1 MSYTVGVDVGGTKI
15 AAGLVDEQ
23 GQLVARDRT
32 ESPATDPVAIVKTI
46 GELVRSLV
54 GSNEVEAVGVCAAG
68 FVDKER
74 AMVVFAPNL
83 AWRDEPLRDHLQ
95 AELDLPV
102 VVENDANAAAWG
114 EFTFGAGEDVEDL
127 LMLTIGTGVGGGVV
141 IDGELVRGGFGMGG
155 EVGHI
160 QMVPNGVK
168 CGCGNLGCL
177 ESYGSGRALLRVTR
191 ELALEDPAAAA
202 RVLELAEGDVDRI
215 KGPMI
220 TEAARAGDQFAIER
234 LAELGD
240 WIGQGVAT
248 LTAVLDPN
256 VVVIGGGVSEAG
268 PLLLDPIR
276 SSFESHV
283 TVRSHRPLLELRQAQ
298 LGNAGGPSAWQTSL
312 DAGERVHRRRHRRHQ
327 GARRCRGRGRPG
339 DRHPDHADSG
349 PGSGVEQA
357 SVTEVEDA
365 LVEVVVALTERHGRC
380 TVGVAAAGFVDAV
393 GRTGALRSAPAL
405 AGRAAFREAGR
416 PARRPRPGQGP
427 GGQRRERRPL
437 GRSALRGGP
446 RRA

>member
-15 AAGLVDEQ
+15 AAGLVDER

-32 ESPATDPVAIVKTI
+32 ESPATDPVAIVNTI
-46 GELVRSLV
+46 GQLVRSLV

-114 EFTFGAGEDVEDL
+114 EFTFGAGEDVDDL

-191 ELALEDPAAAA
+191 EQVLEDPTPAA
-202 RVLELAEGDVDRI
+202 RVLELAGGDVDRI
-215 KGPMI
+215 EGLMI
-220 TEAARAGDQFAIER
+220 TEAARAGDRFAIAR
-234 LAELGD
+234 LEELGD

-268 PLLLDPIR
+268 ALLLDPIR

-283 TVRSHRPLLELRQAQ
+283 TVRSHRPLLELRQAE
-298 LGNAGGPSAWQTSL
+298 LGNAGGTIGVADL
-312 DAGERVHRRRHRRHQ
+312 ARRR
-327 GARRCRGRGRPG
+327 
-339 DRHPDHADSG
+339 
-349 PGSGVEQA
+349 
-357 SVTEVEDA
+357 
-365 LVEVVVALTERHGRC
+365 
-380 TVGVAAAGFVDAV
+380 
-393 GRTGALRSAPAL
+393 
-405 AGRAAFREAGR
+405 
-416 PARRPRPGQGP
+416 
-427 GGQRRERRPL
+427 
-437 GRSALRGGP
+437 
-446 RRA
+446 

>member
-32 ESPATDPVAIVKTI
+32 ESPATDPVAIVNTI
-46 GELVRSLV
+46 GALVRSLV

-141 IDGELVRGGFGMGG
+141 IDGELTRGGFGMGG

-177 ESYGSGRALLRVTR
+177 ESYGSGSALLRVTR
-191 ELALEDPAAAA
+191 ELAVEDPPAAA
-202 RVLELAEGDVDRI
+202 RVLELASDDVDRI
-215 KGPMI
+215 EGPMV

-268 PLLLDPIR
+268 QLLLDPIR

-283 TVRSHRPLLELRQAQ
+283 TVRNHRPLLELRQAQ
-298 LGNAGGPSAWQTSL
+298 LGNAGGTIGVADL
-312 DAGERVHRRRHRRHQ
+312 ARRR
-327 GARRCRGRGRPG
+327 
-339 DRHPDHADSG
+339 
-349 PGSGVEQA
+349 
-357 SVTEVEDA
+357 
-365 LVEVVVALTERHGRC
+365 
-380 TVGVAAAGFVDAV
+380 
-393 GRTGALRSAPAL
+393 
-405 AGRAAFREAGR
+405 
-416 PARRPRPGQGP
+416 
-427 GGQRRERRPL
+427 
-437 GRSALRGGP
+437 
-446 RRA
+446 